1 MTAEN
6 VQRLRTET
14 GAGIMD
20 CKRALTETGGD
31 FNAAKER
38 LAVQGI
44 AKADK
49 KGGRETGEGH
59 LEAYIHGGR
68 IGVLLELRCETDFVA
83 RDELFR
89 ELARG
94 IAMHISATDPSAV
107 EELMAQPYVRDES
120 ITIEDLIK
128 GAVAKTG
135 ENIRIA
141 RFARF
146 AL

>member
-1 MTAEN
+1 MTAED
-6 VQRLRTET
+6 VQNLRAET

-20 CKRALTETGGD
+20 CKRALMEAAGD
-31 FNAAKER
+31 CTAAKDY
-38 LAVQGI
+38 LMAQGL
-44 AKADK
+44 AKAEK
-49 KGGRETGEGH
+49 KGERATGAGY
-59 LEAYIHGGR
+59 LESYIHGGR

-83 RDELFR
+83 RGDLFR

-94 IAMHISATDPSAV
+94 IAMHISATDPASPEALLA
-107 EELMAQPYVRDES
+107 EPYIRDES
-120 ITIEDLIK
+120 MTVENLIK
-128 GAVAKTG
+128 GVIAKTG

>member
-1 MTAEN
+1 MTAED

-38 LAVQGI
+38 LAAQGM
-44 AKADK
+44 AKAEK
-49 KGGRETGEGH
+49 KGDRETGAGH
-59 LEAYIHGGR
+59 LEAYVHGGR

-83 RDELFR
+83 RGDLFR

-94 IAMHISATDPSAV
+94 LAMHISATDPATV
-107 EELMAQPYVRDES
+107 EDLMAQPYVRNES
-120 ITIEDLIK
+120 VTVEGLIK
-128 GAVAKTG
+128 GTVAKTG
-135 ENIRIA
+135 ENIRVA

>member
-1 MTAEN
+1 MTAED
-6 VQRLRTET
+6 VSRLRAET

-20 CKRALTETGGD
+20 CKRALTDAAGD
-31 FNAAKER
+31 FTMAKDR
-38 LAVQGI
+38 LAAQGL

-49 KGGRETGEGH
+49 KSERETGAGH
-59 LEAYIHGGR
+59 LEAYIHSGR

-83 RDELFR
+83 RGDLFR

-94 IAMHISATDPSAV
+94 IAMHISAMDSQSV
-107 EELMAQPYVRDES
+107 ESLLVEPYVRDEAL
-120 ITIEDLIK
+120 TIDALVKNAI
-128 GAVAKTG
+128 AKTG

>member
-1 MTAEN
+1 MTAED
-6 VQRLRTET
+6 VSRLRAET

-31 FNAAKER
+31 FNAAKDR
-38 LAVQGI
+38 LTAQGI
-44 AKADK
+44 AKAEK
-49 KGGRETGEGH
+49 KGDRETGAGH
-59 LEAYIHGGR
+59 LETYIHGGR

-83 RDELFR
+83 RGDLFR
-89 ELARG
+89 DLARG
-94 IAMHISATDPSAV
+94 LALHISATDPLTV
-107 EELMAQPYVRDES
+107 EALMAEQYVRDES
-120 ITIEDLIK
+120 TTIEDLIK
-128 GAVAKTG
+128 SVVAKTG

>member
-1 MTAEN
+1 MTAED

-31 FNAAKER
+31 FNAAKEH
-38 LAVQGI
+38 LSAQGM
-44 AKADK
+44 AKAEK
-49 KGGRETGEGH
+49 KGDRETGEGH

-83 RDELFR
+83 RGDLFR

-94 IAMHISATDPSAV
+94 IAMHISATDPATV
-107 EELMAQPYVRDES
+107 LDLMVQSYIRDES
-120 ITIEDLIK
+120 LTIEDLIK
-128 GAVAKTG
+128 GVV
-135 ENIRIA
+135 
-141 RFARF
+141 
-146 AL
+146 

>member
-1 MTAEN
+1 MTAED

-31 FNAAKER
+31 FNAAKDR
-38 LAVQGI
+38 LAAQGI
-44 AKADK
+44 AKAGK
-49 KGGRETGEGH
+49 KGDRETGEGH

-83 RDELFR
+83 RGDLFR

-94 IAMHISATDPSAV
+94 IAMHISATDPATT
-107 EELMAQPYVRDES
+107 EELMAQSYVRDES

-128 GAVAKTG
+128 STVAKTG

-141 RFARF
+141 RFVRY

>member
-1 MTAEN
+1 MTAED

-31 FNAAKER
+31 FDAAKAR
-38 LAVQGI
+38 LAAQGI

-49 KGGRETGEGH
+49 KGDRETGAGH

-83 RDELFR
+83 RGDLFR

-94 IAMHISATDPSAV
+94 LAMHVSATDPATV

-120 ITIEDLIK
+120 VTVEDLIK
-128 GAVAKTG
+128 GTVAKTG

>member
-1 MTAEN
+1 MTAEE

-31 FNAAKER
+31 FNAAKDR
-38 LAVQGI
+38 LAAQGI
-44 AKADK
+44 ARAEK
-49 KGGRETGEGH
+49 KGDRETGAGH
-59 LEAYIHGGR
+59 LEAYVHGGR

-83 RDELFR
+83 RGDLFR

-94 IAMHISATDPSAV
+94 LALHISATDPASV
-107 EELMAQPYVRDES
+107 EALMAEPYVRDES
-120 ITIEDLIK
+120 MTIEALVKSI
-128 GAVAKTG
+128 VAKTG

-141 RFARF
+141 RFSRF

>member
-1 MTAEN
+1 MTAED

-31 FNAAKER
+31 FNAAKDR
-38 LAVQGI
+38 LSAQGI

-49 KGGRETGEGH
+49 KGDRETGEGH

-83 RDELFR
+83 RGDLFR

-94 IAMHISATDPSAV
+94 IAMHISATDPATV

-120 ITIEDLIK
+120 ITIEDFIK
-128 GAVAKTG
+128 STVAKTG

-141 RFARF
+141 RFVRY

>member
-1 MTAEN
+1 MTAED
-6 VQRLRTET
+6 VSRLRTET

-20 CKRALTETGGD
+20 CKRALTESGGD

-38 LAVQGI
+38 LVAQGI

-49 KGGRETGEGH
+49 KGDRETGAGH

-83 RDELFR
+83 RGDLFR

-94 IAMHISATDPSAV
+94 LAMHISATDPATV
-107 EELMAQPYVRDES
+107 EEVMVQPYIRDES
-120 ITIEDLIK
+120 MTIEDLIK
-128 GAVAKTG
+128 STVAKTG

-146 AL
+146 SL

>member
-1 MTAEN
+1 MTAED

-20 CKRALTETGGD
+20 CKRALTEAGGD
-31 FNAAKER
+31 FDAAKER
-38 LAVQGI
+38 LAAQGI

-49 KGGRETGEGH
+49 KGDRETGAGH

-68 IGVLLELRCETDFVA
+68 IGVLLELRSETDFVA
-83 RDELFR
+83 RDETFR

-94 IAMHISATDPSAV
+94 IAMHISATDPATV
-107 EELMAQPYVRDES
+107 EDLMVQPYVRDES
-120 ITIEDLIK
+120 ITVEGLVK
-128 GAVAKTG
+128 GTVAKTG

>member
-1 MTAEN
+1 MTAED

-31 FNAAKER
+31 FNVAKDR
-38 LAVQGI
+38 LAAQGI
-44 AKADK
+44 AKAGK
-49 KGGRETGEGH
+49 KGDRETGEGH

-83 RDELFR
+83 RGDLFR

-94 IAMHISATDPSAV
+94 IAMHVSATDPATI
-107 EELMAQPYVRDES
+107 EGLMAEPYVRDES

-128 GAVAKTG
+128 GTVAKTG

-141 RFARF
+141 RFVRY

>member
-1 MTAEN
+1 MTAED
-6 VQRLRTET
+6 VSRLRVET

-20 CKRALTETGGD
+20 CKRALTESGGD
-31 FNAAKER
+31 FNIAKDR
-38 LAVQGI
+38 LAAHGI
-44 AKADK
+44 AKADT
-49 KGGRETGEGH
+49 KGDRETGAGH
-59 LEAYIHGGR
+59 LESYIHGGR

-83 RDELFR
+83 RGDLFR

-94 IAMHISATDPSAV
+94 LAMHISATDPATI

-120 ITIEDLIK
+120 LTVESLIK
-128 GAVAKTG
+128 SVVAKTG